1 MTAPQASTSPTLDTT
16 ASPFQP
22 NAPLAH
28 PTTASDRAA
37 MGYRESFVDARL
49 PDHGRLAERFSASC
63 GPDLLNV
70 MTDPSRDFPDRLGAA
85 TRLNMLGDPRI
96 ETDRP
101 EMIDIAGGDVFIG
114 LDPDQVDTVMARFDG
129 LFLERSWIKKECPRH
144 VRTLAPYRIAR
155 YPVTN
160 REYRDF
166 LLESGHEALPTS
178 WPLGRYPAER
188 GNHPVHTVTAD
199 AAAAYAGWLSQKTGR
214 GFRLP
219 DEAEW
224 EHAAGGP
231 DALEFPWG
239 ETFDTE
245 RANTIESGLMTT
257 VPVGIYPS
265 GRSPFGLDDMAG
277 NVEEYVAGHYAP
289 YPGGARIADDLAL
302 VWPAGYA
309 VARGGGFSRFRDLA
323 RCRRRHGLYPRPLYA
338 IGFRLA
344 EDMP

>member
-1 MTAPQASTSPTLDTT
+1 
-16 ASPFQP
+16 
-22 NAPLAH
+22 
-28 PTTASDRAA
+28 
-37 MGYRESFVDARL
+37 
-49 PDHGRLAERFSASC
+49 
-63 GPDLLNV
+63 
-70 MTDPSRDFPDRLGAA
+70 
-85 TRLNMLGDPRI
+85 
-96 ETDRP
+96 
-101 EMIDIAGGDVFIG
+101 
-114 LDPDQVDTVMARFDG
+114 
-129 LFLERSWIKKECPRH
+129 
-144 VRTLAPYRIAR
+144 
-155 YPVTN
+155 VTN

-166 LLESGHEALPTS
+166 LLDSGHEGLPTS

-199 AAAAYAGWLSQKTGR
+199 AAAAYAQWLSRKTGR

-231 DALEFPWG
+231 DGLEFPWG

-245 RANTIESGLMTT
+245 RANTVESGLMTT
-257 VPVGIYPS
+257 VPVGIYPQ

-289 YPGGARIADDLAL
+289 YPGGTAISDDLAL
-302 VWPAGYA
+302 VWPKGYA

-344 EDMP
+344 EDLP